1 VRAGEAGAPE
11 LETDK
16 VRAFHRS
23 FATGVTIVTAMRGNE
38 PRGLVVNAF
47 SSLTLEPPRVLVC
60 ISQTAKSYT
69 TVFRAK
75 TFAVNV
81 LAADQGAIAKRFA
94 QSGGDKFSG
103 VGWDTG
109 QWDAPI
115 LEGACAVAVA
125 ELESRVH
132 VHTHTIFVGRVIDVR
147 VNDRPPLLYW
157 DGQIWEPERLR
168 PLDERPSSRGEK
180 EG

>member
-1 VRAGEAGAPE
+1 VRASEPGAPAPD
-11 LETDK
+11 TGR

-23 FATGVTIVTAMRGNE
+23 FATGVTIVTAMQGDE
-38 PRGLVVNAF
+38 PRGLAVNAF

-69 TVFRAK
+69 TIFGAK

-81 LAADQGAIAKRFA
+81 LAADQAAVAKRFA
-94 QSGGDKFSG
+94 QSGGDKFAG
-103 VGWDTG
+103 IA
-109 QWDAPI
+109 WDAGRWGAPM
-115 LEGACAVAVA
+115 LDGACAVAVS

-147 VNDRPPLLYW
+147 VNDLPPLLYW
-157 DGQIWEPERLR
+157 DGQIQTWEPQ
-168 PLDERPSSRGEK
+168 RGK
-180 EG
+180 G